1 MEAGAKDFSYHAADN
16 AHAYIRALPHE
27 GPTDMPNCGLS
38 MCPYVIWVNEEAERF
53 VREDCALVNF
63 CQQNPPRWNQKDK
76 ASKAAGIRASIH
88 TTPLASQENRGK
100 TLLGQ

>member
-1 MEAGAKDFSYHAADN
+1 MGFGGSSSPSVPEVQPAPKAATPKPVTEAAA
-16 AHAYIRALPHE
+16 R
-27 GPTDMPNCGLS
+27 
-38 MCPYVIWVNEEAERF
+38 
-53 VREDCALVNF
+53 
-63 CQQNPPRWNQKDK
+63 QNQKDK

>member
-1 MEAGAKDFSYHAADN
+1 MGFGGSSSTSVPEVQPATKAAT
-16 AHAYIRALPHE
+16 
-27 GPTDMPNCGLS
+27 PT
-38 MCPYVIWVNEEAERF
+38 R
-53 VREDCALVNF
+53 
-63 CQQNPPRWNQKDK
+63 QNQKDK

>member
-1 MEAGAKDFSYHAADN
+1 MP
-16 AHAYIRALPHE
+16 LPHHRPAP
-27 GPTDMPNCGLS
+27 GPLS
-38 MCPYVIWVNEEAERF
+38 NQPSS
-53 VREDCALVNF
+53 
-63 CQQNPPRWNQKDK
+63 PRRTYGIRRILQPQRTGSPARPQGGHAQTRHRSGHGRPNQKDK

>member
-1 MEAGAKDFSYHAADN
+1 MGFGGSSSPSVPEVQPAPKAAT
-16 AHAYIRALPHE
+16 AA
-27 GPTDMPNCGLS
+27 
-38 MCPYVIWVNEEAERF
+38 
-53 VREDCALVNF
+53 
-63 CQQNPPRWNQKDK
+63 CQNQKDK

>member
-1 MEAGAKDFSYHAADN
+1 MGFGGSSSPSVPEVQPAPKAATPKPVT
-16 AHAYIRALPHE
+16 AR
-27 GPTDMPNCGLS
+27 
-38 MCPYVIWVNEEAERF
+38 
-53 VREDCALVNF
+53 
-63 CQQNPPRWNQKDK
+63 QNQKDK